1 MTQPQ
6 NKLIFFD
13 FETTGLNPY
22 SDDVIEYSFL
32 CNGQAI
38 HNVVSTTQ
46 VPLTDIVVEITKI
59 TTDMV
64 KEASPLIEHKEAI
77 LKMLELQHPDDK
89 QFMVAHNNN
98 RFDRFFLQRML
109 REFGTSTRELNIYF
123 LDTMDIGKYTMPFMR
138 SLSLKSLCKYF
149 QLSEGT
155 HRALSDTTALEGVY
169 YQLVM
174 RLTKIENKDS
184 KELLANP
191 QLVYDIMYV

>member
-6 NKLIFFD
+6 TKLIFFD

-22 SDDVIEYSFL
+22 NDDVIEYSFSH
-32 CNGQAI
+32 NENVI
-38 HNVVSTTQ
+38 HNLVSTTQ
-46 VPLTDIVVEITKI
+46 IPLADIIVKITSI

-64 KEASPLIEHKEAI
+64 KEAQPLMEHKEAI

-89 QFMVAHNNN
+89 QFLVAHNNN

-109 REFGTSTRELNIYF
+109 RVFGTSTRELNIYF

-138 SLSLKSLCKYF
+138 SLSLKTLCKYF
-149 QLSEGT
+149 KIGEGT
-155 HRALSDTTALEGVY
+155 HRALSDTIALESVY
-169 YQLVM
+169 Y
-174 RLTKIENKDS
+174 RLLLLLAKIENKETI
-184 KELLANP
+184 ELLENP

>member
-64 KEASPLIEHKEAI
+64 KEAPPMIEHKEAI

-109 REFGTSTRELNIYF
+109 RDFGTSTRELNIYF

-174 RLTKIENKDS
+174 RLAKIENKDS

>member
-174 RLTKIENKDS
+174 RLAKIENKDS